1 VPLVSVI
8 SSGHAY
14 LCYKKPFTLGI
25 LNMHARCQNFEIIK
39 GKEETF
45 HSKTFFYPEEYQN
58 FEVSFTPK
66 PFFTL
71 KGT

>member
-45 HSKTFFYPEEYQN
+45 HSKTFFYPEE
-58 FEVSFTPK
+58 
-66 PFFTL
+66 
-71 KGT
+71 